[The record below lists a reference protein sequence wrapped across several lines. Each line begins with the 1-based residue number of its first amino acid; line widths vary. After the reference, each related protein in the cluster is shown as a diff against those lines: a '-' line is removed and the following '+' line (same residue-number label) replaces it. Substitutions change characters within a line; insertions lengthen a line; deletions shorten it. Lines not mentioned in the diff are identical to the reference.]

1 MRRGPLRLKWF
12 AAFTAATGL
21 GGVADEVARLA
32 LPLLVLDITH
42 SIAAAATL
50 RVVQSLPYI
59 LFAPPPGPPS
69 TQVANPRCP
78 SPSASSGMPFP
89 ARIPLPPSAALFS
102 MHRLSFIVFLP
113 AP

>member
-1 MRRGPLRLKWF
+1 MRRGPLRHKWF

-59 LFAPPPGPPS
+59 LFGAK
-69 TQVANPRCP
+69 V
-78 SPSASSGMPFP
+78 
-89 ARIPLPPSAALFS
+89 I
-102 MHRLSFIVFLP
+102 
-113 AP
+113 